1 MGGFFL
7 PAFYSIWPFQT
18 QFSVTG
24 GAVMFCPSCQ
34 LDEINNY
41 LPEELLGMP
50 VSDYLDWVRGARK
63 ARSL

>member
-7 PAFYSIWPFQT
+7 PAFYSIWPFSDTVQCHR
-18 QFSVTG
+18 